1 MRQLHVPIIKLR
13 SWQALQN
20 ITPEDTTKII
30 QHTHKLMD
38 HEWLKSNA
46 AGSLK
51 RYGSID
57 APCRMTK
64 AQREQCTDLNL
75 EGDDL
80 VGDDFSTRENQVPRA
95 GSRMEEGV

>member
-1 MRQLHVPIIKLR
+1 
-13 SWQALQN
+13 
-20 ITPEDTTKII
+20 
-30 QHTHKLMD
+30 LMD
-38 HEWLKSNA
+38 EWLKSNA

-57 APCRMTK
+57 ALSRMTK

-80 VGDDFSTRENQVPRA
+80 VGDDISTRENQVPRA